1 MSNPMEHSMNT
12 NLLSIMAMKDNINI
26 YQLIGSFLM
35 MNIMPYVPSIKTH
48 CMKLVTEYF
57 AKKKDELINIS
68 IIKEEKKELLSSI
81 TFIQIQGNQDVMFNA
96 INNYIISNDNAKR
109 LKYNNKFSVINTNTF
124 ILTKDYNC
132 NVISSEAEEDD
143 AKLTYKIIFTSYTKG
158 LVEMKQFIDKLS
170 TKYLHEQ
177 KNKLGIQKFFF
188 DEKHVYMPVESDNN
202 INLSCA
208 PKNIT
213 FTMTPFHTNKSLKNI
228 FGNHLNIV
236 KDRVD
241 MFLNNKEWYIN
252 KGVPYTLGI
261 LLHGPPGTGKTSLIK
276 AIAKDTNRHVINI
289 KLHKDTTQ
297 TQLRNLFYEENLN
310 TLLRDK
316 NEHFNISIDDRIYV
330 IEDIDCLT
338 DVLNCRKKTDDL
350 NISTKLIGSDN
361 INELSSSDNLIKSKE
376 DPPRDGGPT
385 WANPPKSVLDSVQ
398 ESIHKDEYASYGELA
413 NLRGSSGTLP
423 KPIETRDIK
432 PDTDTLSLSFMLNL
446 LDGILETP
454 GRILIVTTNH
464 VDKLDEA
471 FLRPGR
477 IDINLEVGYCTIEM
491 IVEMFNFFY
500 DCSCDKLFESFDYK
514 TPLTP
519 AVVNKYILNNY
530 KDPKK
535 AYDELN
541 LNN

>member
-385 WANPPKSVLDSVQ
+385 WANPPKSVLDSIQ

>member
-132 NVISSEAEEDD
+132 NVISSEVEEDD

>member
-132 NVISSEAEEDD
+132 NVISSEVEEDD

-385 WANPPKSVLDSVQ
+385 WANPPKSVLDSIQ